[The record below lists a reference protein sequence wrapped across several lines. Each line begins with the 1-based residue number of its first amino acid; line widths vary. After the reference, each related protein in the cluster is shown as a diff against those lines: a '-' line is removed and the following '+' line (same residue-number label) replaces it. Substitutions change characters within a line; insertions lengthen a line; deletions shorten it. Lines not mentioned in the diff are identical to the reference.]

1 MLHLLAAGAL
11 GGIVPQANIAD
22 DTPAPAPPC
31 EVLVLT
37 FYNPCKCDWD
47 KFHAFMSGTL
57 TQPAA
62 TDVNGTTHA
71 FDAQAA
77 AGSKFTTKQFCL
89 YEGCHHFEISDGAPA
104 DMSWLLSRRC
114 ARRRSNSRAV
124 DTPLLLASMGARPA
138 RASQEGRDAI
148 ALGRGP
154 LPRPLLLRDAPPA
167 AGDAAVAA
175 HARRAGGSGG
185 SEGGGSG
192 GGGGGGKET
201 PAGIC
206 TSAQQKR
213 VHRLVNRASLPRH
226 HFRDGR
232 RDRVPVLVDA
242 NALPVLARQ
251 LPGGGTAQQRLLPQ
265 PFGRRE
271 RAVVRHRGRDKLPS
285 HLRRPL
291 LVD

>member
-11 GGIVPQANIAD
+11 GGIVPQANIAN
-22 DTPAPAPPC
+22 DTLAPAPPAPAPPC

-114 ARRRSNSRAV
+114 AP
-124 DTPLLLASMGARPA
+124 PLELKGHGYS
-138 RASQEGRDAI
+138 
-148 ALGRGP
+148 
-154 LPRPLLLRDAPPA
+154 PA
-167 AGDAAVAA
+167 AGLNGRAPC
-175 HARRAGGSGG
+175 ARVSGVTRSRWCGTRALT
-185 SEGGGSG
+185 
-192 GGGGGGKET
+192 K
-201 PAGIC
+201 
-206 TSAQQKR
+206 TSSAT
-213 VHRLVNRASLPRH
+213 
-226 HFRDGR
+226 GR
-232 RDRVPVLVDA
+232 P
-242 NALPVLARQ
+242 
-251 LPGGGTAQQRLLPQ
+251 T
-265 PFGRRE
+265 RR
-271 RAVVRHRGRDKLPS
+271 R
-285 HLRRPL
+285 
-291 LVD
+291 